1 MLAPSPAPRPT
12 SLDDLLGRAFMA
24 RLDRLDV
31 LSRKVFM
38 GKLPGE
44 RRSKKRGA
52 SVEFDDYREYVPG
65 DDLRRLDWNVFARF
79 DRFIIKLFREEEDL
93 SVHLVIDASASMDAG
108 EPTSK
113 LAYALRLAM
122 GLGYVGL
129 IRRNRVTASIFAV
142 PGRPLVQTLAPLR
155 DRRGIHALAEFLLER
170 AFPPEGSAWSQP
182 LGWTNAGGTASTNST
197 LGLFNASL
205 RNIALARKGK
215 GVMVLLSD
223 GLVRE
228 DPRIGLSYL
237 ASGAG
242 YDTTL
247 VQVLDPLELD
257 PSLGVERGLSGD
269 LRLTDIE
276 TGRASEVTIS
286 AALVRQYKDRAKRH
300 VEGIKSACA
309 ARGIG
314 HVLVQTSDDPLD
326 LIVSTLR
333 QRGLVG

>member
-1 MLAPSPAPRPT
+1 MS
-12 SLDDLLGRAFMA
+12 

-44 RRSKKRGA
+44 RRSKKRGS

-108 EPTSK
+108 GPPTSK
-113 LAYALRLAM
+113 LTLALQLAM

-129 IRRNRVTASIFAV
+129 IRRNRVTASIFGV
-142 PGRPLVQTLAPLR
+142 SGRPLVQTLAPLR
-155 DRRGIHALAEFLLER
+155 DRRGIHALGEFLLER
-170 AFPPEGSAWSQP
+170 AFAPEGSAWSEP
-182 LGWTNAGGTASTNST
+182 LGFSGSGGGAGGAGTPTASPAA

-205 RNIALARKGK
+205 RNIALARRGK
-215 GVMVLLSD
+215 GVMVLISD
-223 GLVRE
+223 CLVRE

-242 YDTTL
+242 YDTTC
-247 VQVLDPLELD
+247 VQVLDPIELD
-257 PSLGVERGLSGD
+257 PSLGVDRGLSGD

-314 HVLVQTSDDPLD
+314 HVLVQTSDDPLE

>member
-1 MLAPSPAPRPT
+1 
-12 SLDDLLGRAFMA
+12 MA

-113 LAYALRLAM
+113 LTFALRLAM

-129 IRRNRVTASIFAV
+129 IRRNRVTTSIFAV

-155 DRRGIHALAEFLLER
+155 ARRGIHALSEFLLER
-170 AFPPEGSAWSQP
+170 AFPPEGSAWSEP
-182 LGWTNAGGTASTNST
+182 LDWSGASATVSTSTASTSAAA

-205 RNIALARKGK
+205 RNIALARRGK
-215 GVMVLLSD
+215 GVMVLISD
-223 GLVRE
+223 GLIRE

-242 YDTTL
+242 YDTTC